1 MQDPPLTV
9 FEDFSQPARIVEATV
24 APYILPCT
32 EFSDSPS
39 NGRYSVITDENY
51 NPIADEFG
59 RYSYR
64 SNLNYE
70 VHWTEDE
77 GFVFT
82 DPASSLG
89 IMAEIDGALTWA
101 EDWKYPRNGSD
112 YIFNAQAGPIVM
124 PKQIICCDGVPAPSR
139 SPTVPN
145 ITKHFKK
152 VFDQAFDSR
161 IFFSKI

>member
-9 FEDFSQPARIVEATV
+9 FEDFSQPASIVDATV

-32 EFSDSPS
+32 EFSDSPY
-39 NGRYSVITDENY
+39 NGRYSVITDEAY

-70 VHWTEDE
+70 VHWTADE

-82 DPASSLG
+82 DPSNGVG

-112 YIFNAQAGPIVM
+112 YIFNGDFNGQDGPVVM
-124 PKQIICCDGVPAPSR
+124 PKQIICCDGIPAPSR
-139 SPTVPN
+139 SPTVPKN
-145 ITKHFKK
+145 Y
-152 VFDQAFDSR
+152 SR
-161 IFFSKI
+161 KF